1 MKKRSLLLVGIF
13 IIFLTFYNFFPKYIF
28 PVFST
33 KKEKKIVV
41 IDAGHGGNDPGKVS
55 ADGTQEK
62 DINLEI
68 AKYLQDYLIAQDYT
82 VYLTRDSDCG
92 LYDPSASNKKT
103 SDLQHRIQFFKDKN
117 ASYVISIHQNS
128 YSDTIQHG
136 AQSFYHTGST
146 SGKRLAESIQTA
158 LLKIDPGNTRS
169 AKSSDSYYLL
179 KNSSMPA
186 VIIECGFLSNPEET
200 ALLKDANYQKKI
212 AYAISL
218 GLCAYDRTSI
228 K

>member
-1 MKKRSLLLVGIF
+1 MKKHSLLLVGG
-13 IIFLTFYNFFPKYIF
+13 IIVFLTFYNFFPKYIF
-28 PVFST
+28 PVFSI
-33 KKEKKIVV
+33 KKEKKIIV

-55 ADGTQEK
+55 ADGTPEK

-68 AKYLQDYLIAQDYT
+68 AKYLQDYLIAQDYM
-82 VYLTRDSDCG
+82 VYLTRDTDCG
-92 LYDPSASNKKT
+92 LYDTNASNKKT
-103 SDLQHRIQFFKDKN
+103 SDLRHRIQFFKDKN

-136 AQSFYHTGST
+136 AQSFYQTGSA
-146 SGKRLAESIQTA
+146 SGKLLAESIQNT
-158 LLKIDPGNTRS
+158 LLKMDPTNTRS

-186 VIIECGFLSNPEET
+186 VIIECGFLSNPEEA
-200 ALLKDANYQKKI
+200 ALLKDTNYQKKI

-218 GLCAYDRTSI
+218 GLCAYDRSI
-228 K
+228 R